1 MRPGWSAS
9 RAAAIVCFVLILLL
23 SACAGN
29 PRSVALPR
37 HVRDKDSQVV
47 VHVLN
52 RLGFGPRPG
61 DVQRVAAMGVRAYI
75 DEQLHPETRPDAAL
89 EARLAKFQTLHDSSW
104 EFARVYYTGVIQA
117 RKELTASMTPP
128 KPNPNAAP
136 PQPQIQLASF
146 VLRGR
151 TLPIAA
157 ASLEGVTPMRVL
169 TQGTVTPEELRL
181 QRRNQLTLTEM
192 QQAKVLR
199 AVYSDRQLEEVLTDF
214 WMNHFNVFAG
224 KVEDYVQVS
233 EMERQTIRP
242 YVFGRFRDMLGAVAK
257 SPAMLVFLDNYLNGA
272 PLPGPP
278 QPAPPKPAP
287 PNPAARPNVM
297 LVGGRMVPVAQP
309 PKPAPRIGLNE
320 NYARELM
327 ELHTLGVDGGYTQA
341 DVKEVARCF
350 TGWTVKKLHEE
361 PAFSFDPKRHD
372 RGEKMVLGHRIPAG
386 HGEDEGEAVLD
397 IVARHPSTARFI
409 ATKLARRFVSDDP
422 PKPLV
427 DRAAKTFL
435 QTDGDL
441 RAVVQAIV
449 TSPEFFAAASM
460 HAKIKSPFEFI
471 VSALRATDANVVD
484 PAPIVGTIAQ
494 LGEPLYFC
502 LPPTGYPD
510 RADAWVNTGVLFSR
524 MNIATSLASNNLGGV
539 KIDLAALGG
548 GSPDAARERVTAL
561 TMGGLS
567 PATRATLD
575 RLLAGPPKPTPAQSL
590 AVVLGAP
597 DFQRR

>member
-1 MRPGWSAS
+1 MTWGLLRS
-9 RAAAIVCFVLILLL
+9 RVVVVGVFVGLLVL
-23 SACAGN
+23 GGCAGN
-29 PRSVALPR
+29 SRTVSLPR
-37 HVRDKDSQVV
+37 RVGDGDPQVI

-61 DVQRVAAMGVRAYI
+61 DVQRVAGIGVRAYV
-75 DEQLHPETRPDAAL
+75 EQQLHPGTLPDAGL
-89 EARLAKFQTLHDSSW
+89 SARLAAFRTLQDSSFQ
-104 EFARVYYTGVIQA
+104 FAHEYYPSVIQA
-117 RKELTASMTPP
+117 RKELAASTSLQKTSGSSGSGNAMLAAG
-128 KPNPNAAP
+128 AAP
-136 PQPQIQLASF
+136 VQVVPL

-157 ASLEGVTPMRVL
+157 ASLEGQTPMRVL
-169 TQGTVTPEELRL
+169 TQGTVTPEELRM
-181 QRRNQLTLTEM
+181 QRHNQQTLAEM
-192 QQAKVLR
+192 QQAKILR

-224 KVEDYVQVS
+224 KVEDFVLVS

-242 YVFGRFRDMLGAVAK
+242 YVFGRFRDMLGAVAR

-272 PLPGPP
+272 PVGKPP
-278 QPAPPKPAP
+278 H
-287 PNPAARPNVM
+287 
-297 LVGGRMVPVAQP
+297 
-309 PKPAPRIGLNE
+309 IGLNE

-350 TGWTVKKLHEE
+350 TGWTVKKIHED
-361 PAFSFDPKRHD
+361 PTFVFDEKRHD
-372 RGEKMVLGHRIPAG
+372 RGAKVVLGHRIPAG
-386 HGEDEGEAVLD
+386 GGVNDGEAVLD
-397 IVARHPSTARFI
+397 IVAHHPATARFI
-409 ATKLARRFVSDDP
+409 ATKLARRFVADAP
-422 PKPLV
+422 PKTLV

-435 QTDGDL
+435 DTDGDL
-441 RAVVQAIV
+441 RAVVQTIV
-449 TSPEFFAAASM
+449 TSPEFFSPAAM
-460 HAKIKSPFEFI
+460 RAKIKSPFEFI

-484 PAPIVGTIAQ
+484 SAPLVGTIAQ

-539 KIDLAALGG
+539 KIDLAALGN
-548 GSPDAARERVTAL
+548 GSPDAARDRVIAQ
-561 TMGGLS
+561 TMVDLS
-567 PATRATLD
+567 PTTKATLTK
-575 RLLAGPPKPTPAQSL
+575 LTANQPKPNAAQSL
-590 AVVLGAP
+590 AIVLGAP

>member
-1 MRPGWSAS
+1 MTLSWFTARVG
-9 RAAAIVCFVLILLL
+9 AIACLVLILLL
-23 SACAGN
+23 GACASN
-29 PRSVALPR
+29 PRTVSLPHR
-37 HVRDKDSQVV
+37 VQDKDPQII

-61 DVQRVAAMGVRAYI
+61 DVPRVAAMGVRAYI
-75 DEQLHPETRPDAAL
+75 EQQLHPGTLPDAAL
-89 EARLAKFQTLHDSSW
+89 DARLATFQTLHDSSFQ
-104 EFARVYYTGVIQA
+104 FAREYYPQVIQA
-117 RKELTASMTPP
+117 RKELAASTTLQKPGAAPAMSMAMTPST
-128 KPNPNAAP
+128 AMSQAQ
-136 PQPQIQLASF
+136 PQPQVQPQPQRQLQSPQPPPQIVPL

-157 ASLEGVTPMRVL
+157 ASLEGQTPMRVL
-169 TQGTVTPEELRL
+169 TQGTVTPEELRM
-181 QRRNQLTLTEM
+181 QRHNQQTLTEM
-192 QQAKVLR
+192 QQAKILR

-224 KVEDYVQVS
+224 KVEDYVLVS
-233 EMERQTIRP
+233 EMERETIRP

-272 PLPGPP
+272 PTG
-278 QPAPPKPAP
+278 KP
-287 PNPAARPNVM
+287 
-297 LVGGRMVPVAQP
+297 
-309 PKPAPRIGLNE
+309 PRIGLNE

-350 TGWTVKKLHEE
+350 TGWTMKKIHED
-361 PAFSFDPKRHD
+361 PTFVFDEKRHD
-372 RGEKMVLGHRIPAG
+372 RGEKIVLGYRIPAG
-386 HGEDEGEAVLD
+386 HGPASRDIAEGEAVLD
-397 IVARHPSTARFI
+397 IVARHPATARFI
-409 ATKLARRFVSDDP
+409 ATKLARRLVSDAP
-422 PKPLV
+422 PKTLV

-441 RAVVQAIV
+441 RAVVQTIV
-449 TSPEFFAAASM
+449 TSPEFFSPAAM
-460 HAKIKSPFEFI
+460 RAKIKSPFEFI

-484 PAPIVGTIAQ
+484 SAPIVGTIAQ

-539 KIDLAALGG
+539 KIDLAALGH
-548 GSPDAARERVTAL
+548 GSPDAARDRVIAQTL
-561 TMGGLS
+561 VSLS

-575 RLLAGPPKPTPAQSL
+575 KLMTSQPKPTPAQSL

>member
-1 MRPGWSAS
+1 MRVGSLVGCV
-9 RAAAIVCFVLILLL
+9 AIVLVL

-29 PRSVALPR
+29 PGMKSVSLPK
-37 HVRDKDSQVV
+37 HVGGSDPQVV

-61 DVQRVAAMGVRAYI
+61 DVQRVEAMGVRAYI
-75 DEQLHPETRPDAAL
+75 EQQLHPGMIPNTSLD
-89 EARLAKFQTLHDSSW
+89 ARLAAFQTLTDTSYH
-104 EFARVYYTGVIQA
+104 FAHEYYPSVIQA
-117 RKELTASMTPP
+117 RKDLAASTTPP
-128 KPNPNAAP
+128 KPP
-136 PQPQIQLASF
+136 PQAQPQLQLASF

-157 ASLEGVTPMRVL
+157 TSLEGVTPMRVL
-169 TQGTVTPEELRL
+169 TQGTVTPEELRM

-199 AVYSDRQLEEVLTDF
+199 AVYSDHQLEEVLTDF

-224 KVEDYVQVS
+224 KVEDYVLVS

-257 SPAMLVFLDNYLNGA
+257 SPAMLVFLDNYLNGQPMPAPKPPVTAGPPAPMRPPLRPGSPAFGA
-272 PLPGPP
+272 PLGVRPVAAKPAAPP
-278 QPAPPKPAP
+278 Q
-287 PNPAARPNVM
+287 
-297 LVGGRMVPVAQP
+297 
-309 PKPAPRIGLNE
+309 RIGLNE

-350 TGWTVKKLHEE
+350 TGWTVKKIHED
-361 PAFSFDPKRHD
+361 PTFFFDDKRHD
-372 RGEKMVLGHRIPAG
+372 RGEKHVLGHKIPAG
-386 HGEDEGEAVLD
+386 HGIDEGEAVLD
-397 IVARHPSTARFI
+397 LVARHPSTARFI

-422 PKPLV
+422 PKPLI

-435 QTDGDL
+435 DTDGDL
-441 RAVVQAIV
+441 RAVVQTII
-449 TSPEFFAAASM
+449 TSPEFYAPDSM
-460 HAKIKSPFEFI
+460 RAKIKSPFEFI
-471 VSALRATDANVVD
+471 VSALRATDATIAD
-484 PAPIVGTIAQ
+484 AAPIVGTIGQ

-510 RADAWVNTGVLFSR
+510 RADAWVNTGELFSR
-524 MNIATSLASNNLGGV
+524 MNTAASLANNNIGGV

-548 GSPDAARERVTAL
+548 GSPDAARERVVAQ
-561 TMGGLS
+561 TMVDLS

-575 RLLAGPPKPTPAQSL
+575 KLLTGPPKPTPAQSL